1 MNRAMRSLVF
11 AFLPLIIFTGIA
23 ISKLIFQESTPTVY
37 KCQSENGIMLE
48 AHPDQITVK
57 LPNGE
62 QIAYDKITQKSDEN
76 FCYYE
81 GINGTADT
89 KTIEFSIRKS
99 LDGTHYEFT
108 AVLGSE
114 AYSGSAEAQK
124 EGV

>member
-1 MNRAMRSLVF
+1 MNRAMRSLVL

-23 ISKLIFQESTPTVY
+23 ISKLVFQESPSVVY
-37 KCQSENGIMLE
+37 KCQSANGIMLE

-62 QIAYDKITQKSDEN
+62 QIAYDKITQKSDDN

-81 GINGTADT
+81 GVNGTADM
-89 KTIEFSIRKS
+89 KTIQLSIRKS
-99 LDGTHYEFT
+99 SDGNRYEFT

-114 AYSGSAEAQK
+114 AYSGNAEAQK